1 MGVLKWK
8 GEWDNRHRLHG
19 RDGILQGKVR
29 LWNAMIARNA
39 ERLESTVTVA
49 EKYKA

>member
-1 MGVLKWK
+1 MGILKWK
-8 GEWDNRHRLHG
+8 GENQHRLHG

-39 ERLESTVTVA
+39 ERLESRVTVA